1 MHFSKSFIPILKNNP
16 TEAKIKS
23 HQLML
28 RVGMIKQSSAGI
40 YSWLPLGFKVMKK
53 IEQIV
58 REEQDR
64 IGVQEILM
72 PTIQSSEIWKESGRY
87 EDYGEEMLRIKDRQ
101 DREMLYGPTNEE
113 LVTEIFR
120 SSIKSYKSLPQLLYH
135 IQWKFRDELRPR
147 FGIMRCREFYMKDA
161 YSFDLSDDDA
171 FFSYNKFF
179 LSYLRTFKRLD
190 LSAIPMAADTGPIG
204 GNLSHEFI
212 ILADTGESK
221 IYTDK
226 RIFEVDSSLTKLEK
240 SSLKKLRDQYE
251 EFYSVTD
258 EKFNKEEFENKVP
271 DEFRVNTKGIEVGHI
286 FYFGDKYSKPMNA
299 AVDFNG
305 KKEFV
310 KMGSYGV
317 GVSRLVGAIIEA
329 KYNDT
334 DEIMKWPISVSP
346 YDCAI
351 IPMINKNDSS
361 NLVKSNKIFEYLKS
375 KNIDAIVD
383 DTDENISAKIKKFN
397 LIGIPYQLII
407 GKNTEGDFF
416 EFKEIGGETQKI
428 KIEEIASQINK
439 AKSNW
444 FHN

>member
-1 MHFSKSFIPILKNNP
+1 MYISQAFIPILKNNP
-16 TEAKIKS
+16 SEAKIKS

-28 RVGMIKQSSAGI
+28 RTGMIKQSSAGI

-58 REEQDR
+58 REEQNR
-64 IGVQEILM
+64 VGVQEILM

-87 EDYGEEMLRIKDRQ
+87 KDYGEELLRIKDRQ
-101 DREMLYGPTNEE
+101 NREMLYGPTNEE
-113 LVTEIFR
+113 LITDIFR
-120 SSIKSYKSLPQLLYH
+120 SSVKSYKSLPQLLYH

-161 YSFDLSDDDA
+161 YSFDINDEEA

-179 LSYLRTFKRLD
+179 LSYLRTFKRLE

-226 RIFEVDSSLTKLEK
+226 RIFEVNSDDIILEK
-240 SSLKKLRDQYE
+240 DSLNQLRKRYDK
-251 EFYSVTD
+251 FYAVTD
-258 EKFNKEEFENKVP
+258 EKIDQNEFNKNVP
-271 DEFRVNTKGIEVGHI
+271 KEFRLNTKGIEVGHI

-299 AVDFNG
+299 NVDYKG

-310 KMGSYGV
+310 KMGSYGI

-329 KYNDT
+329 MYDDKN
-334 DEIMKWPISVSP
+334 EIMKWPLSVAP
-346 YDCAI
+346 YHCAI
-351 IPMINKNDSS
+351 LPLISKNDNSNLEKANNIFKYLKNKN
-361 NLVKSNKIFEYLKS
+361 IET
-375 KNIDAIVD
+375 IID
-383 DTDENISAKIKKFN
+383 DTDENFSAKMKKFN
-397 LIGIPYQLII
+397 LIGIPYQIMI
-407 GKNTEGDFF
+407 GKKSEGDLI
-416 EFKEIGGETQKI
+416 EFKETGKNSENFNIDKI
-428 KIEEIASQINK
+428 AEIINSRK
-439 AKSNW
+439 N
-444 FHN
+444 

>member
-1 MHFSKSFIPILKNNP
+1 MLFSKSLIPILKNNP
-16 TEAKIKS
+16 SEAVIKS

-40 YSWLPLGFKVMKK
+40 YSWLPLGFRVMKK

-58 REEQDR
+58 REEQNR

-101 DREMLYGPTNEE
+101 NREMLYGPTNEE
-113 LVTEIFR
+113 LITDIFR
-120 SSIKSYKSLPQLLYH
+120 TSVKSYKALPQLLYH

-147 FGIMRCREFYMKDA
+147 FGIMRCREFFMKDA
-161 YSFDLSDDDA
+161 YSFDLNDEEA
-171 FFSYNKFF
+171 NFSYNKFF
-179 LSYLRTFKRLD
+179 LSYLRTFQRLE

-212 ILADTGESK
+212 ILAETGESK

-226 RIFEVDSSLTKLEK
+226 RIFDVNSDKTKLEK
-240 SSLKKLRDQYE
+240 SSLNELRGKYE
-251 EFYSVTD
+251 KFYAVTD
-258 EKFNKEEFENKVP
+258 EKFNKNEFEKNVSEEF
-271 DEFRVNTKGIEVGHI
+271 RLQTKGIEVGHI

-299 AVDFNG
+299 SVDFKG

-329 KYNDT
+329 KYDDKN
-334 DEIMKWPISVSP
+334 EIMNWPISVSP
-346 YDCAI
+346 YECAI
-351 IPMINKNDSS
+351 IPLINKNDNS
-361 NLVKSNKIFEYLKS
+361 NLEKALNIYKYLNEKKIDT
-375 KNIDAIVD
+375 IID
-383 DTDENISAKIKKFN
+383 DTDENFSSKIKKFN
-397 LIGIPYQLII
+397 LIGIPFQVMI
-407 GKNTEGDFF
+407 GKKSEGDLF
-416 EFKEIGGETQKI
+416 EFNEIGKEVKRLSIEDIAKI
-428 KIEEIASQINK
+428 IINK
-439 AKSNW
+439 KK
-444 FHN
+444 